1 MTDTYQGQH
10 ALWHVM
16 DVDTGGI
23 PLSEP
28 GPATPA
34 SILHLS
40 AQQQALL
47 ICLLHKGSEWEGWRL
62 HAVGPLEEKPYQTC
76 NIILVRAVEED
87 PRSAS
92 AGNEQQDEL
101 DIEPPSY
108 TAMNGSILQQ

>member
-1 MTDTYQGQH
+1 MHGRMPGPIARYIPDANEGSITTMTDTYQGQH

-47 ICLLHKGSEWEGWRL
+47 ICLLHKGSEWEGW
-62 HAVGPLEEKPYQTC
+62 
-76 NIILVRAVEED
+76 
-87 PRSAS
+87 
-92 AGNEQQDEL
+92 
-101 DIEPPSY
+101 
-108 TAMNGSILQQ
+108 